1 MSLRGHSRG
10 HRGVAPLPVGALLT
24 VPLDSIRCVEH
35 AFYEPCGP
43 GTFVSMPATAGPWFP
58 DAQHGG
64 PPSALAARAIE
75 LHEPD
80 ERQRLGRVAI
90 DILRPIPVGPLSVR
104 TRTVRPGR
112 RITLIEAVLEADGQ
126 EVLHARGWRIERPA
140 GKVPEIAEGDVP
152 PPVPG
157 DGDGSL
163 PLIFQME
170 ETGYLASI
178 EWRFLPAGSGWV
190 DVSAAGEASSRTTV
204 TERPGVPGTTDF
216 PATAQVRSAWTRS
229 RFPLVAGEEPSP
241 MQRTLL
247 VADSGSGVSAA
258 LPPTE
263 FIFVNVDLTVT
274 LARDPESDWML
285 LEAATTIGADGTGM
299 ALTRLSD
306 PVGACGRGLQTLLVA
321 PR

>member
-1 MSLRGHSRG
+1 M
-10 HRGVAPLPVGALLT
+10 
-24 VPLDSIRCVEH
+24 EH
-35 AFYEPCGP
+35 AFYEPAGA
-43 GTFVSMPATAGPWFP
+43 GTFASSPATAGPWSP

-80 ERQRLGRVAI
+80 ARQRLARVAI
-90 DILRPIPVGPLSVR
+90 DILRPIPLLPLSVV

-112 RITLIEAVLEADGQ
+112 RITLIETVLEAGGQ
-126 EVLHARGWRIERPA
+126 EVLHARGWRIERPPP
-140 GKVPEIAEGDVP
+140 GKVPEIAEAGAP
-152 PPVPG
+152 PPVPAEG
-157 DGDGSL
+157 DGFE
-163 PLIFQME
+163 PLIFQRE
-170 ETGYLASI
+170 PAGYLASI
-178 EWRFLPAGSGWV
+178 DWRFLPAGSGWV
-190 DVSAAGEASSRTTV
+190 DVSAGDETSARTTG
-204 TERPGVPGTTDF
+204 TGRPGATAEPDL
-216 PATAQVRSAWTRS
+216 PATAQVRSAWTRP
-229 RFPLVAGEEPSP
+229 RIPLLAGEESSP

-247 VADSGSGVSAA
+247 VADSGSGVSGA

-274 LARDPESDWML
+274 LARDPESEWIL

-306 PVGACGRGLQTLLVA
+306 PVGAFGRGLQTLLVA

>member
-1 MSLRGHSRG
+1 MES
-10 HRGVAPLPVGALLT
+10 
-24 VPLDSIRCVEH
+24 
-35 AFYEPCGP
+35 AFYEPAGA
-43 GTFVSMPATAGPWFP
+43 GVFASTGATAGPWSA

-75 LHEPD
+75 QHDPD
-80 ERQRLGRVAI
+80 ERQRLARVAI
-90 DILRPIPVGPLSVR
+90 DILRPIPVRPLSVTAR
-104 TRTVRPGR
+104 TLRPGR
-112 RITLIEAVLEADGQ
+112 RVTLIEAVVEADGQ

-140 GKVPEIAEGDVP
+140 GKVPEITDGEAP
-152 PPVPG
+152 PPVPAEDD
-157 DGDGSL
+157 DGW
-163 PLIFQME
+163 PPQIFQRE

-178 EWRFLPAGSGWV
+178 EWRFLPSGAGWV
-190 DVSAAGEASSRTTV
+190 DVSADEAAGAEPTAV
-204 TERPGVPGTTDF
+204 
-216 PATAQVRSAWTRS
+216 PATAQVRSAWTRP
-229 RFPLVAGEEPSP
+229 RIPLLEGEEYSP
-241 MQRTLL
+241 MQQTLL

-263 FIFVNVDLTVT
+263 FIFINVDLTVT
-274 LARDPESDWML
+274 LARDPASDWIL